1 MFCRT
6 SWAAVWACFLVS
18 KNVEAQDL
26 GWALFQLW
34 EKKDQRVAQWDAF
47 TACSSLIRALK
58 LGGTYCL
65 CCKEGQW
72 TWNWL
77 QKKKKRN
84 RLRVE
89 DSQKQVDSLSVHNN
103 KACSMN
109 TSPLSSPL
117 AAHPVQVLLARQRE
131 KWAELQGCACSSMDN
146 RKERSQILLFKKF
159 LPVK

>member
-1 MFCRT
+1 MGPTAF
-6 SWAAVWACFLVS
+6 AAKKGSELETDS
-18 KNVEAQDL
+18 K
-26 GWALFQLW
+26 
-34 EKKDQRVAQWDAF
+34 
-47 TACSSLIRALK
+47 
-58 LGGTYCL
+58 
-65 CCKEGQW
+65 
-72 TWNWL
+72 
-77 QKKKKRN
+77 KKKKRN